1 LFQRIWLISKEIRNQ
16 GAFQSVILIMM
27 PYARVS
33 SKDQNLDS
41 QLDLL
46 QAAGCERTF
55 EDKISGVKESRPEW
69 DRLLEFLRDGD
80 TVVVA
85 ELSRMTRSL
94 MLLLSLVKTFEQRGV
109 QIVSL
114 REHIDTSTATGRAF
128 LSILGAIN
136 QMERE
141 LKSERAAAG
150 RASAKARGRTGGRP
164 RTDVTK
170 LENARVLY
178 QNSDKSAAEVCQ
190 AFGIGRRTFFSY
202 LQKLIPPTPHVPA
215 AADSTLPGTAAIMAG
230 TDPLIP

>member
-1 LFQRIWLISKEIRNQ
+1 MSRI
-16 GAFQSVILIMM
+16 G
-27 PYARVS
+27 YARVS

-46 QAAGCERTF
+46 KAAGCERVF
-55 EDKISGVKESRPEW
+55 EDKVSGVKESRPEW
-69 DRLLEFLRDGD
+69 DRLLEFLREGD

-94 MLLLSLVKTFEQRGV
+94 MHLLSLVKQFEQRGV

-164 RTDVTK
+164 RTDATK

-178 QNSDKSAAEVCQ
+178 QNSDKSAAEVCST
-190 AFGIGRRTFFSY
+190 FGIGRRTFFSY
-202 LQKLIPPTPHVPA
+202 IAQQPDVGIRE
-215 AADSTLPGTAAIMAG
+215 
-230 TDPLIP
+230 

>member
-1 LFQRIWLISKEIRNQ
+1 MARV
-16 GAFQSVILIMM
+16 G
-27 PYARVS
+27 YARVS
-33 SKDQNLDS
+33 SRDQNLDS

-46 QAAGCERTF
+46 KAAGCERVF
-55 EDKISGVKESRPEW
+55 EDKVSGVKESRPEW
-69 DRLLEFLRDGD
+69 DRLLEFLRPGD
-80 TVVVA
+80 TIVVA

-94 MLLLSLVKTFEQRGV
+94 MHLLALVKEFEKKGV

-164 RTDVTK
+164 RTDVSK

-178 QNSDKSAAEVCQ
+178 QNSEKSATEVCQ
-190 AFGIGRRTFFSY
+190 AFGIGRRTLFSH
-202 LQKLIPPTPHVPA
+202 LAELRTK
-215 AADSTLPGTAAIMAG
+215 
-230 TDPLIP
+230 